1 MKPCELKST
10 AAWKSIKKGKKRWC
24 DGCGV
29 TLKYKKK
36 NLNKKSKWWRAY
48 CCIETGRE
56 MIFHNRLCV
65 KFRKAKEEIRNSVTE
80 NDLDFADH
88 HMGIDFVKDEKLDV
102 AFRPKKFWTTFD
114 ESQKRRVKYRDTIRF
129 GVVVFCKEI
138 ENEMNGL
145 NMEEHDVNELNETE
159 PTDFTNAVILIFFKI
174 CLAIEPAT
182 TLHAVSLAELLPP
195 PL

>member
-88 HMGIDFVKDEKLDV
+88 HMGIDFVKDEELDI

-129 GVVVFCKEI
+129 GVVFCKET
-138 ENEMNGL
+138 ENEGHFVKNVEILLEFWKFRG
-145 NMEEHDVNELNETE
+145 
-159 PTDFTNAVILIFFKI
+159 NADISAFCGKCQHFQH
-174 CLAIEPAT
+174 LAY
-182 TLHAVSLAELLPP
+182 
-195 PL
+195 